1 MIKPAEALYREYKK
15 YKNPQQLKDHVFG
28 GTYPE
33 SNLFVPYFALW
44 CLGVVAC
51 IGIFIGFLAI
61 LLASPVVFGCIALGI
76 AIVFGAPIMIL
87 LRGKHKEAKGE
98 Q

>member
-15 YKNPQQLKDHVFG
+15 YKNPKQIKDLVYG

-33 SNLFVPYFALW
+33 SNMFGPYFALW
-44 CLGVVAC
+44 CLCTIIC

-61 LLASPVVFGCIALGI
+61 LLASPLVFDCIASAI
-76 AIVFGAPIMIL
+76 AIVFGTPIVIVF
-87 LRGKHKEAKGE
+87 RGKHKEAKGE